1 MTIEKIKMISKE
13 ISKKTNIPFN
23 KIFHNCFLELIL
35 RKISKSKYSNFFVLK
50 GGYLITTIFNYKWR
64 TTVDLDFMSIFKN
77 KNLGEIKDI
86 VNKILNEKDEND
98 TIYKIYKTEPINVN
112 NEKKGIRLYVKVKIK
127 NITEIVPLDIVEES
141 KIDPTYISKEFNS
154 IYGENFTF
162 LIYNIENVIAEKV
175 FAIYTN
181 RFWNSRLKDF
191 FDIYY
196 LFENQKKFINKEI
209 LKKAIDNAFKVR
221 NASFDKTIFID
232 LLNALKISELQN
244 LQWEKLVLS
253 KNWQTS
259 KSFGEIVEVIIKHFE
274 NDIEN
279 V

>member
-1 MTIEKIKMISKE
+1 M
-13 ISKKTNIPFN
+13 
-23 KIFHNCFLELIL
+23 
-35 RKISKSKYSNFFVLK
+35 
-50 GGYLITTIFNYKWR
+50 
-64 TTVDLDFMSIFKN
+64 
-77 KNLGEIKDI
+77 
-86 VNKILNEKDEND
+86 
-98 TIYKIYKTEPINVN
+98 
-112 NEKKGIRLYVKVKIK
+112 YVKVKIK